1 MLALFRP
8 PDVVK
13 SRVQLT
19 SHKLGPGYIVS
30 EMRQMVH
37 EQGYRVLVR
46 GLSPTLLRA
55 IPAAAATF
63 TAYELTKEALE
74 GGAQH
79 TQ

>member
-1 MLALFRP
+1 MSECLLS

-19 SHKLGPGYIVS
+19 SHKLGPGYIVT
-30 EMRQMVH
+30 EFQQLVR
-37 EQGYRVLVR
+37 EQGYQVLLR

-74 GGAQH
+74 GGAQQ